1 MRFSEF
7 FGVKRNQSELD
18 FVDVPL
24 DTDIEVFL
32 DPAAIKSLNS
42 PWGNELSSH
51 LQNYFETVLKLI
63 KNGEDVRAQ
72 NLLSCLNERNEYH
85 LGYSSGKSRGHG
97 FGEGAAKTVWGAL
110 TKSKAAKS
118 GLLQDLEDTALLIEG
133 IGTDMISDAVSNILR
148 GPLIKYTQDICNYYG
163 IKLTDNVP
171 SGPIWNPREEKWE
184 QGYVSLPMTNEGKVI
199 LVPKIIVRHQITY
212 QHDEYYRHFLLPEMQ
227 KQHLRAGSELVQLL
241 RNGKHRVTKKSLMEK
256 YGKDK
261 LAIVEQTLKYPH
273 VLDEYRVRKNDA
285 PSEPLPH
292 SDFAEMENESPKV
305 DFQPFIDELKS
316 IVPGRDDATKYED
329 LIEKLFSI
337 LFYPS
342 FCHPTK
348 QHKIHDGRKR
358 IDISYCNEATFG
370 FFKWIGLHYPSSMIY
385 IECKNYGKEVGNPE
399 LDQLSGRFSIS
410 RGKVGILVC
419 RSIENKEKLYQSC
432 KDTAKDDRGYI
443 LPLDD
448 EDILMLIE
456 EYQTKNDQLFPH
468 LRKLWMSLIG

>member
-7 FGVKRNQSELD
+7 FGINRSQSELD

-42 PWGNELSSH
+42 SWGMELSSH

-63 KNGEDVRAQ
+63 KNGDNVKAQ

-97 FGEGAAKTVWGAL
+97 FGEGSAKTVWGAL

-163 IKLTDNVP
+163 ISLTKDVP
-171 SGPIWNPREEKWE
+171 SGPIWNPRDEKWE

-199 LVPKIIVRHQITY
+199 LVPKIIVRHKITY

-227 KQHLRAGSELVQLL
+227 KQHLKAGSELVELL
-241 RNGKHRVTKKSLMEK
+241 KNGKHRVTKTNLMKK

-273 VLDEYRVRKNDA
+273 VLDEYREQKKDV

-292 SDFAEMENESPKV
+292 SDFSELEHEPQKI
-305 DFQPFIDELKS
+305 DFQQYIDELKA
-316 IVPGRDDATKYED
+316 IVPGRNDATKYED

-370 FFKWIGLHYPSSMIY
+370 LFKWIGLHYPASMIFV
-385 IECKNYGKEVGNPE
+385 ECKNYGKEVGNPE
-399 LDQLSGRFSIS
+399 LDQLSGRFSMS

-432 KDTAKDDRGYI
+432 KDTANDGRGYI

-448 EDILMLIE
+448 EDILNLIE
-456 EYQTKNDQLFPH
+456 EYQTKNDQLFPY